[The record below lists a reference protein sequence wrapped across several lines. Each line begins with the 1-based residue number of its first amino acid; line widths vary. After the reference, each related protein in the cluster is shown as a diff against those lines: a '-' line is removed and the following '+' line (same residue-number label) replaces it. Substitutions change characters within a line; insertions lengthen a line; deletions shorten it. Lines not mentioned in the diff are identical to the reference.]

1 MFFAQEAGTSL
12 QAEGVWVSASVL
24 LSLERPSDFRSF
36 RVSRL
41 VIGLKMDFAGFPGS
55 LTGGHILGCGVGG
68 RTAAEKWLAGGV
80 QAADEL

>member
-1 MFFAQEAGTSL
+1 METGHPSGMFFPQEAGTSL

-55 LTGGHILGCGVGG
+55 L
-68 RTAAEKWLAGGV
+68 
-80 QAADEL
+80 